1 MYRNCQNFVSLD
13 RYSSNAKIKDGGE
26 TPIYWAA
33 WKGNTEIVK
42 ILAPLTDNPN
52 APNTAGETP
61 IHNAACNG
69 HAEIIKILAPL
80 TVNPNAPDNIGRTPI
95 KIAKNEDI
103 RRIIES
109 FNVSTKSQC

>member
-1 MYRNCQNFVSLD
+1 M
-13 RYSSNAKIKDGGE
+13 
-26 TPIYWAA
+26 
-33 WKGNTEIVK
+33 
-42 ILAPLTDNPN
+42 TDNPN
-52 APNTAGETP
+52 SPNTAGETP
-61 IHNAACNG
+61 IHNVACNG

-109 FNVSTKSQC
+109 FNLSTNLNGPNLLL

>member
-1 MYRNCQNFVSLD
+1 MVNNP
-13 RYSSNAKIKDGGE
+13 NAPDNYGR

-42 ILAPLTDNPN
+42 ILAPVTDNPN
-52 APNTAGETP
+52 SPNTAGETP
-61 IHNAACNG
+61 IHNVACNG

-80 TVNPNAPDNIGRTPI
+80 TVNPNAPDNIERTPI